1 MAVTFDAAGAG
12 YFSGGATGSWAH
24 TIAAGA
30 NCCMVGLS
38 CGAVT
43 PTVKVGTTS
52 MTQVGATQSPDGT
65 GRYQIFA
72 LLNPPTGAQTIF
84 VTAASNFTNG
94 DSVSYNNVLSIGSL
108 QTSTGSGTAAS
119 QAVSSAV
126 GRMVFQMFGSNANG
140 TTSAY
145 SQTQRYFHQDPGT
158 NYPVT
163 IGDAPGAATVNFAAT
178 LPVSGTWNGMAV
190 DLTPVVVSSFFPFF

>member
-12 YFSGGATGSWAH
+12 YFSGGASGSWAH

-38 CGAVT
+38 CNATT

-52 MTQVGATQSPDGT
+52 MTQIGATQSVDASGK
-65 GRYQIFA
+65 YQIFA
-72 LLNPPTGAQTIF
+72 LLNPPTGAQTIN
-84 VTAASNFTNG
+84 VTNAANFTNG

-108 QTSTGSGTAAS
+108 QNSTGSGTAAS
-119 QAVSSAV
+119 QAASSAV
-126 GRMVFQMFGSNANG
+126 GRMVFQMFGSTANG
-140 TTSAY
+140 ATSAY
-145 SQTQRYFHQDPGT
+145 NQTQRYFHQDPGT

-163 IGDAPGAATVNFAAT
+163 VGDAPGAGTVNFTAT
-178 LPVSGTWNGMAV
+178 LPVSGTWIGMAV
-190 DLTPVVVSSFFPFF
+190 DLTPVVTSSFFPFF